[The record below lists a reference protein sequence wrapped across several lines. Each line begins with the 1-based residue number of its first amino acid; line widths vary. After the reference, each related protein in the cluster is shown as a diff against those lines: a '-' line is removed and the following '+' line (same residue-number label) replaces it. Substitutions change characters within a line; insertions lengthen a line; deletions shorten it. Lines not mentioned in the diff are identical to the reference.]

1 MIIGNAKLF
10 LDGAFQEGSL
20 TFENGVITAVGPAQ
34 GPCDL
39 DAGGKYLVPGFL
51 DVHTHGAMNED
62 FSDGRP
68 EGLPIM
74 SRHYAAHGVTS
85 FLATTMTLKE
95 ETLTPAMHAIRD
107 FRRPADGAKCAGIHL
122 EGPFLCYAKRG
133 AQAAENLHEPDASMF
148 HRLNEASGGMVRLIT
163 VAPEEEGAI
172 PFIREVSQTC
182 TVSLGHTTAGYE
194 TAMAAYGAG
203 ASHATHLFN
212 AMPSFLHRE
221 PGVIGAALDSGA
233 TVELICD
240 GLHIHPAVIR
250 ATHKL
255 FGDKLVIISDSLR
268 CAGMPSFLHREPGV
282 IGAALDS
289 GATVELIC
297 DGLHIHPAVIRAT
310 HKLFGDKLV
319 IISDSLRCAGM
330 PDGEYELGGQPIEMK
345 GGKATLRGTDTLAGS
360 SSNLLSELQNVVA
373 FGLPLED
380 AVTALTLAPARAV
393 RLDHQIGSLAVGK
406 QADLVLLNP
415 DLTLDSVYVD
425 GEKVR

>member
-255 FGDKLVIISDSLR
+255 LETSWSSSATP
-268 CAGMPSFLHREPGV
+268 CA
-282 IGAALDS
+282 A
-289 GATVELIC
+289 
-297 DGLHIHPAVIRAT
+297 PACPTA
-310 HKLFGDKLV
+310 
-319 IISDSLRCAGM
+319 SMSW
-330 PDGEYELGGQPIEMK
+330 
-345 GGKATLRGTDTLAGS
+345 AGS
-360 SSNLLSELQNVVA
+360 PS
-373 FGLPLED
+373 
-380 AVTALTLAPARAV
+380 R
-393 RLDHQIGSLAVGK
+393 
-406 QADLVLLNP
+406 
-415 DLTLDSVYVD
+415 
-425 GEKVR
+425 